1 MRKWST
7 DMSDFHELISLLEQ
21 HPEWRAELRR
31 LILTEELLTVPETVS
46 QLVEAQKRT
55 DEQIRQLTEAQ
66 RQTTE
71 QIRQLTARVD
81 DLTVRL
87 EQLTARVDD
96 LTVRLEQ
103 LTARVDDL
111 TVRLEQLTARVDD
124 LTVRL
129 EQLTARVDELTARVD
144 QIAEEIQALARRV
157 EELTTVVNSLAQS
170 FQKIV
175 DDVAKL
181 KEFFLEDRYH
191 SRAAMYFS
199 KLIRR
204 TRAIDHDDLCQLL
217 DDAQD
222 QGILTEQER
231 EDLVQTDV
239 VVRGRRRTDGEE
251 VYLIVE
257 VSWGIGVSDVQRASR
272 RARTFTKLGWQ
283 TMPVVAGGWLSAD
296 ARQAA
301 QQEGVVAILDGARA
315 VLVE

>member
-1 MRKWST
+1 
-7 DMSDFHELISLLEQ
+7 
-21 HPEWRAELRR
+21 
-31 LILTEELLTVPETVS
+31 
-46 QLVEAQKRT
+46 
-55 DEQIRQLTEAQ
+55 
-66 RQTTE
+66 
-71 QIRQLTARVD
+71 
-81 DLTVRL
+81 
-87 EQLTARVDD
+87 
-96 LTVRLEQ
+96 
-103 LTARVDDL
+103 
-111 TVRLEQLTARVDD
+111 
-124 LTVRL
+124 
-129 EQLTARVDELTARVD
+129 
-144 QIAEEIQALARRV
+144 V

>member
-1 MRKWST
+1 MG
-7 DMSDFHELISLLEQ
+7 DFRELIAALEQ

-55 DEQIRQLTEAQ
+55 DEQIRRLTEAQ

-71 QIRQLTARVD
+71 QIRQFT
-81 DLTVRL
+81 
-87 EQLTARVDD
+87 EQVS
-96 LTVRLEQ
+96 Q
-103 LTARVDDL
+103 FG
-111 TVRLEQLTARVDD
+111 
-124 LTVRL
+124 
-129 EQLTARVDELTARVD
+129 
-144 QIAEEIQALARRV
+144 IRV
-157 EELTTVVNSLAQS
+157 EELSTVVNSLAQS
-170 FQKIV
+170 LQKIG

-181 KEFFLEDRYH
+181 KEFFLDDRYH

-217 DDAQD
+217 DDTQD

-239 VVRGRRRTDGEE
+239 VVRGRRRTDSEE

>member
-111 TVRLEQLTARVDD
+111 TVRLEQLTARVD
-124 LTVRL
+124 
-129 EQLTARVDELTARVD
+129 ELTARVD

-181 KEFFLEDRYH
+181 KEFYLEERYH
-191 SRAAMYFS
+191 SRAAIYFGS
-199 KLIRR
+199 LIRR

>member
-272 RARTFTKLGWQ
+272 RARTFAKLGWQ

>member
-111 TVRLEQLTARVDD
+111 TVRLEQLTARVD
-124 LTVRL
+124 
-129 EQLTARVDELTARVD
+129 ELTARVD

-181 KEFFLEDRYH
+181 KEFYLEERYH
-191 SRAAMYFS
+191 SRAAIYFGS
-199 KLIRR
+199 LIRR
-204 TRAIDHDDLCQLL
+204 TRAIDHDEICHLL
-217 DDAQD
+217 DDAED

-231 EDLVQTDV
+231 DDLIQTDV

-257 VSWGIGVSDVQRASR
+257 ISWGIGVSDVQRASR
-272 RARTFTKLGWQ
+272 RARAFTKLGWQ
-283 TMPVVAGGWLSAD
+283 TVPVVAGGWLSAD
-296 ARQAA
+296 AREAA
-301 QQEGVVAILDGARA
+301 RQEGVVAVLDGATA
-315 VLVE
+315 VLME

>member
-1 MRKWST
+1 MG
-7 DMSDFHELISLLEQ
+7 DFRELIAALEQ

-31 LILTEELLTVPETVS
+31 LLLTDDLLTLPETVS
-46 QLVEAQKRT
+46 QLVQAQQRT

-71 QIRQLTARVD
+71 QIQ
-81 DLTVRL
+81 
-87 EQLTARVDD
+87 
-96 LTVRLEQ
+96 
-103 LTARVDDL
+103 
-111 TVRLEQLTARVDD
+111 
-124 LTVRL
+124 
-129 EQLTARVDELTARVD
+129 QLTARVDELTARVD
-144 QIAEEIQALARRV
+144 QIAEELKALARRM

-170 FQKIV
+170 LQKIG

-181 KEFFLEDRYH
+181 KEFFPEDRYH

-217 DDAQD
+217 DDALD

-272 RARTFTKLGWQ
+272 RAHTFTKLGWH

-301 QQEGVVAILDGARA
+301 QQEGVFAILDGARA

>member
-1 MRKWST
+1 M
-7 DMSDFHELISLLEQ
+7 DDFRELIAALEQ

-31 LILTEELLTVPETVS
+31 LLLTDSLLTLPETVS
-46 QLVEAQKRT
+46 QLVQAQQRT

-71 QIRQLTARVD
+71 QIR
-81 DLTVRL
+81 
-87 EQLTARVDD
+87 
-96 LTVRLEQ
+96 Q

-181 KEFFLEDRYH
+181 KEFYLEERYH
-191 SRAAMYFS
+191 SRAAIYFGS
-199 KLIRR
+199 LIRR
-204 TRAIDHDDLCQLL
+204 TRAIDHDELCHLL
-217 DDAQD
+217 DDAED

-231 EDLVQTDV
+231 DDLIQTDV

>member
-103 LTARVDDL
+103 LTARW
-111 TVRLEQLTARVDD
+111 
-124 LTVRL
+124 
-129 EQLTARVDELTARVD
+129 
-144 QIAEEIQALARRV
+144 
-157 EELTTVVNSLAQS
+157 TT
-170 FQKIV
+170 
-175 DDVAKL
+175 
-181 KEFFLEDRYH
+181 
-191 SRAAMYFS
+191 
-199 KLIRR
+199 
-204 TRAIDHDDLCQLL
+204 
-217 DDAQD
+217 
-222 QGILTEQER
+222 
-231 EDLVQTDV
+231 
-239 VVRGRRRTDGEE
+239 
-251 VYLIVE
+251 
-257 VSWGIGVSDVQRASR
+257 
-272 RARTFTKLGWQ
+272 
-283 TMPVVAGGWLSAD
+283 
-296 ARQAA
+296 
-301 QQEGVVAILDGARA
+301 
-315 VLVE
+315 

>member
-1 MRKWST
+1 MG
-7 DMSDFHELISLLEQ
+7 DFRELIAALEQ

-31 LILTEELLTVPETVS
+31 LLLTDDLLTLPETVS
-46 QLVEAQKRT
+46 QLVQAQQRT

-66 RQTTE
+66 RQTTQQIQQFTE
-71 QIRQLTARVD
+71 QVSQFGI
-81 DLTVRL
+81 
-87 EQLTARVDD
+87 
-96 LTVRLEQ
+96 
-103 LTARVDDL
+103 
-111 TVRLEQLTARVDD
+111 
-124 LTVRL
+124 
-129 EQLTARVDELTARVD
+129 
-144 QIAEEIQALARRV
+144 RV
-157 EELTTVVNSLAQS
+157 EELSTVVNSLAQS
-170 FQKIV
+170 LQKIG

-222 QGILTEQER
+222 QGILTDQER

>member
-181 KEFFLEDRYH
+181 KEFYLEERYH
-191 SRAAMYFS
+191 SRAAIYFGS
-199 KLIRR
+199 LIRR

>member
-1 MRKWST
+1 
-7 DMSDFHELISLLEQ
+7 
-21 HPEWRAELRR
+21 
-31 LILTEELLTVPETVS
+31 
-46 QLVEAQKRT
+46 
-55 DEQIRQLTEAQ
+55 
-66 RQTTE
+66 
-71 QIRQLTARVD
+71 
-81 DLTVRL
+81 
-87 EQLTARVDD
+87 
-96 LTVRLEQ
+96 
-103 LTARVDDL
+103 
-111 TVRLEQLTARVDD
+111 
-124 LTVRL
+124 
-129 EQLTARVDELTARVD
+129 VDELTARVD

-181 KEFFLEDRYH
+181 KEFYLEERYH
-191 SRAAMYFS
+191 SRAAIYFGS
-199 KLIRR
+199 LIRR
-204 TRAIDHDDLCQLL
+204 TRAIDHDELCHLL
-217 DDAQD
+217 DDAED

-231 EDLVQTDV
+231 DDLIQTDV

>member
-87 EQLTARVDD
+87 EQLTARVD
-96 LTVRLEQ
+96 
-103 LTARVDDL
+103 
-111 TVRLEQLTARVDD
+111 
-124 LTVRL
+124 
-129 EQLTARVDELTARVD
+129 ELTARVD

-181 KEFFLEDRYH
+181 KEFYLEERYH
-191 SRAAMYFS
+191 SRAAIYFGS
-199 KLIRR
+199 LIRR
-204 TRAIDHDDLCQLL
+204 TRAIDHDDLCRLL
-217 DDAQD
+217 DDALD
-222 QGILTEQER
+222 QGILTDQER
-231 EDLVQTDV
+231 DDLIQTDV

-283 TMPVVAGGWLSAD
+283 TIPVVAGGWLSAD